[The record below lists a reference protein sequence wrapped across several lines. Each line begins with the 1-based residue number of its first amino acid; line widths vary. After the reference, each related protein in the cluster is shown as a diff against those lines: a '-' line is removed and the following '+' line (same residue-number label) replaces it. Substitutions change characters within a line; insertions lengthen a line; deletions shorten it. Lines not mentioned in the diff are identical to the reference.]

1 MRKVLTELKKYSIIV
16 IIITA
21 VLGALLIA
29 IPDKM
34 LAYTALF
41 VGGAF
46 TACGVFALI
55 SYISS
60 DNKSKLTLV
69 LGMISAISGIIICIA
84 YRQIMS
90 IIVFFIGLFLLIGGI
105 VNLVNS
111 FYVAASRH
119 RSWLLTVALSVASI
133 ALGIVSIINPF
144 ATQTKIV
151 QFVGAGLIVFA
162 VTDIIALVQVKK
174 VAKEV
179 QEQIQNQTDEYGATE
194 VEYTEVDD
202 NE

>member
-1 MRKVLTELKKYSIIV
+1 MRKILSEIKKYSIVVIV
-16 IIITA
+16 ITA
-21 VLGALLIA
+21 VLGVLLIA

-41 VGGAF
+41 IGGAF

-69 LGMISAISGIIICIA
+69 LGLISALSGVIICIA

-90 IIVFFIGLFLLIGGI
+90 IIVFFIGIFLLVGGI
-105 VNLVNS
+105 VDLVNS
-111 FYVAASRH
+111 IYIAVSRH
-119 RSWLLTVALSVASI
+119 RSWFLTVALAIASI
-133 ALGIVSIINPF
+133 VLGIVSIINPF
-144 ATQTKIV
+144 DTQTKIV
-151 QFVGAGLIVFA
+151 QFIGAGLIVFA
-162 VTDIIALVQVKK
+162 VTDLIAFVQIKK

-179 QEQIQNQTDEYGATE
+179 NSRLQNASDEYGATE
-194 VEYTEVDD
+194 VEFKEVDE
-202 NE
+202 N

>member
-1 MRKVLTELKKYSIIV
+1 
-16 IIITA
+16 
-21 VLGALLIA
+21 
-29 IPDKM
+29 M